1 VRIEV
6 DGGGDLQKR
15 RTIVGPATPM
25 NESYRG
31 QSDRMEQLMS
41 SREGRKVTR
50 NENRVCKTRRDKGAE
65 MDIAGRKD

>member
-15 RTIVGPATPM
+15 RTIVGPVTLM